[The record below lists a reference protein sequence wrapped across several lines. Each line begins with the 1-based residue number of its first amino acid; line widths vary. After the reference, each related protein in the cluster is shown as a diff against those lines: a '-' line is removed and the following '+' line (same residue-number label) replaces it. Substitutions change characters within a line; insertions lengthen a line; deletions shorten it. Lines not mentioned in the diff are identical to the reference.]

1 MRFSSARYSTG
12 ENVFMIF
19 NYTLLA
25 VISVAC
31 FYPMY
36 YVLAASFSDNSLL
49 MQHTGLL
56 FFPKGFSVAAYDKV
70 AKNPMIL
77 LGYRN
82 TLFILVVGVVLALFM
97 TSLAAYFLSRKN
109 VFFKKPIMM
118 AITFTMFFQGG
129 MIPAYLNL
137 RDLHLTNT
145 LWGLI
150 VPGMISVYNMII
162 LRTSFQ
168 AIPESL
174 TEAAIIDGAGHIQIL
189 FRIVLPLS
197 KAILAVMILY
207 YGIGIWNA
215 WFWAGAIL
223 RRREL
228 FPLQVIL
235 REILMQNSALEI
247 SGGDQEAISE
257 TIKYATI
264 IVATVP
270 VLHLSILAE
279 ALCARRDDRRGEGI
293 GRNFLLISG
302 YYGLPAASQF
312 LHEFVDGGDF
322 LFHDLVPAVF
332 VIVAQ
337 FLGGLFVYGFDVIF
351 EELKI
356 LFVTVH

>member
-1 MRFSSARYSTG
+1 MIFSNAKLSAG
-12 ENVFMIF
+12 ENAFMVA
-19 NYTLLA
+19 NYAFLA
-25 VISVAC
+25 LVSLAC
-31 FYPMY
+31 FYPMF
-36 YVLAASFSDNSLL
+36 YVLAASFSNNSLL
-49 MQHTGLL
+49 IQHTGPL
-56 FFPKGFSVAAYDKV
+56 FFPKGLSLAAYDKV
-70 AKNPMIL
+70 SKNPMIL

-82 TLFILVVGVVLALFM
+82 TLFILIVGVALALFM

-109 VFFKKPIMM
+109 VYFKKPIMM

-137 RDLHLTNT
+137 RDLRLTNT

-150 VPGMISVYNMII
+150 IPGMISVYNMII

-189 FRIVLPLS
+189 FRVVLPLS

-207 YGIGIWNA
+207 YGISIWNA

-235 REILMQNSALEI
+235 REILLQNSSLEI

-270 VLHLSILAE
+270 VLCIYPFLQKHF
-279 ALCARRDDRRGEGI
+279 ARGVMI
-293 GRNFLLISG
+293 G
-302 YYGLPAASQF
+302 
-312 LHEFVDGGDF
+312 
-322 LFHDLVPAVF
+322 AVK
-332 VIVAQ
+332 
-337 FLGGLFVYGFDVIF
+337 
-351 EELKI
+351 E
-356 LFVTVH
+356 